1 MSTSFL
7 RIKKLI
13 NVTNDTL
20 CIYFDAPDGFS
31 YTAGQYISL
40 VLNVNGKEL
49 RRPYSLSSYQ
59 LTDEHPFIT
68 VKLLENGE
76 ATRYLHQHA
85 KPGDELEILPPNGR
99 FVLPHPI
106 PSELFFMAAGSGI
119 SPVFALIKQ
128 ALHESNSKITLLYSN
143 RSKESTIFYNEL
155 QQLAIQFPGR
165 FSVMWLFSNSKNLML
180 ARLNRQ
186 LLEEQVRSRVKH
198 RNEVLFY
205 TCGPFYYMEMI
216 FITLLTMGFKETQ
229 LFKETFAPPE
239 EEEDDDGSLIADE
252 NVPEYVDAEVELL
265 LDHAHYA
272 FKVKAGETILD
283 AALKQK
289 IKMPYSCRNGMC
301 SSCTSQL
308 LDGEVY
314 MHYNQ
319 VLTDREMQNGRILTC
334 TAHPVSSTV
343 RIKTG

>member
-13 NVTNDTL
+13 NVTNDTM

-40 VLNVNGKEL
+40 VLHVNGKEL
-49 RRPYSLSSYQ
+49 RRPYSLSSYP
-59 LTDEHPFIT
+59 LTDKFPFVT
-68 VKLLENGE
+68 VKLVENGE
-76 ATRYLHQHA
+76 ATRYLHQLA
-85 KPGDELEILPPNGR
+85 KPGDEVEILPPNGR
-99 FVLPHPI
+99 FILPQPI

-128 ALHESNSKITLLYSN
+128 ALYESHAKITLLYSN
-143 RSKESTIFYNEL
+143 RSRESTIFYHDL
-155 QQLAIQFPGR
+155 QVLEQQSDGR
-165 FSVMWLFSNSKNLML
+165 LTIMWLFSNSKNLML

-186 LLEEQVRSRVKH
+186 LLEEQVRSRVNNKS
-198 RNEVLFY
+198 EVLFY

-216 FITLLTMGFKETQ
+216 FITLVTMGFKETQ
-229 LFKETFAPPE
+229 LFKETFTPPE

-252 NVPEYVDAEVELL
+252 NATDYVDAEVTLL
-265 LDHAHYA
+265 LDDKEYT
-272 FKVKAGETILD
+272 FDVKAGETILD

-289 IKMPYSCRNGMC
+289 IKVPYSCRNGMC

-308 LDGEVY
+308 LNGEVY

-319 VLTDREMQNGRILTC
+319 VLTDREMQNGRVLTC
-334 TAHPVSSTV
+334 TAHPLSALVK
-343 RIKTG
+343 IKNG